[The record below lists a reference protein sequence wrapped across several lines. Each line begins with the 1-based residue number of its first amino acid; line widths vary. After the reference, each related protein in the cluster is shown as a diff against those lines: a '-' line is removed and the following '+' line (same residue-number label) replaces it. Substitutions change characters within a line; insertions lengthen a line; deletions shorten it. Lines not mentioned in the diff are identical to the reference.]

1 MEIIILIIAG
11 YAIIK
16 GARFTLNYLSKN
28 YDSGITIDEPETEE
42 EKKAAK
48 KACKSKALKLYGD
61 EAKLP
66 ILVYKLP
73 EKHEKNKNTALI
85 LFFIYVAIIVV
96 AACGLMSWF
105 N

>member
-28 YDSGITIDEPETEE
+28 YDSGITIGEPETEE

-48 KACKSKALKLYGD
+48 SKALKLYGD
-61 EAKLP
+61 EQKLP

-105 N
+105 